1 MEADRDRRLDHDP
14 LAGVQRGGVGV
25 FARQTHE
32 GDVLHAARHDKAAG
46 RKVAV
51 AVLFQAGDLS
61 LEADGLAV
69 VLLRLLRDVAVPE
82 RKIIVADLHDRGV
95 DVKGER
101 VLDLVGLRR
110 SVGVFIED
118 ADAAVQRAGELMQR
132 HDVRARCKTIE
143 HDHLTARELVHHKGA
158 HVGVV
163 GENARA
169 VGKHDLLRDLPV
181 LRHFLVER
189 ADLQHA
195 VELDDDALA
204 VVLFEQL

>member
-1 MEADRDRRLDHDP
+1 
-14 LAGVQRGGVGV
+14 
-25 FARQTHE
+25 
-32 GDVLHAARHDKAAG
+32 
-46 RKVAV
+46 
-51 AVLFQAGDLS
+51 
-61 LEADGLAV
+61 
-69 VLLRLLRDVAVPE
+69 
-82 RKIIVADLHDRGV
+82 
-95 DVKGER
+95 
-101 VLDLVGLRR
+101 
-110 SVGVFIED
+110 
-118 ADAAVQRAGELMQR
+118 MQR

-169 VGKHDLLRDLPV
+169 VRKHDLLRDLPV

>member
-1 MEADRDRRLDHDP
+1 
-14 LAGVQRGGVGV
+14 
-25 FARQTHE
+25 
-32 GDVLHAARHDKAAG
+32 
-46 RKVAV
+46 
-51 AVLFQAGDLS
+51 
-61 LEADGLAV
+61 
-69 VLLRLLRDVAVPE
+69 
-82 RKIIVADLHDRGV
+82 
-95 DVKGER
+95 
-101 VLDLVGLRR
+101 
-110 SVGVFIED
+110 
-118 ADAAVQRAGELMQR
+118 MQR

-158 HVGVV
+158 HVCVV

-169 VGKHDLLRDLPV
+169 VRKHDLLRDLPV